1 MMMRFVVDLAQD
13 WDEYKNAWTTCM
25 QNHYWFRE
33 PRLLDFSKEE
43 ELAEQEKDFGRDD
56 RAFLVA
62 RREDSQDIVGVLGLK
77 VAAHS
82 GVIRRWEPSVVA
94 SEKNTR
100 VGETLLQEGLKTLG
114 RRGVTNVTSVLKFPK
129 DLEQEVKWHADL
141 FKRQG
146 FEMPV
151 PPAAQLIADLR
162 EYHVTQR
169 SSPGVRIITGEKYD
183 DQKLAEIT
191 IKAFTSTPE
200 DKRIHGRYPSVTV
213 PSEALKT
220 IEDLRAG
227 RMGPSP
233 PEMWKVALVGNEAAG
248 MTGSFIRIEP
258 HQPKT
263 GVLGPVGVLPEYRKR
278 GIGAALVIAALQSMK
293 KQGCEYALVST
304 PQENSAGIATYVRGG
319 FSDLYRQMT
328 FERTLSK

>member
-1 MMMRFVVDLAQD
+1 MGFVVDLAQD
-13 WDEYKNAWTTCM
+13 WYEYEKAWTACM
-25 QNHYWFRE
+25 QNHYWFKE
-33 PRLLDFSKEE
+33 PRILDFRRDE
-43 ELAEQEKDFGRDD
+43 ELAEQEQDFGRDD
-56 RAFLVA
+56 RAFLIA

-94 SEKNTR
+94 SERSTR
-100 VGETLLQEGLKTLG
+100 VGEILLGEALKLLG
-114 RRGVTNVTSVLKFPK
+114 KRGVTNVTSVMKYPK
-129 DLEQEVKWHADL
+129 ELEREVKWYADL

-162 EYHVTQR
+162 DYRVAER
-169 SSPGVRIITGEKYD
+169 SSPGVKIVTAEKYD

-213 PSEALKT
+213 PSEALRT
-220 IEDLRAG
+220 IQDLRAG
-227 RMGPSP
+227 RLGQSP
-233 PEMWKVALVGNEAAG
+233 PEMWKVALVGNDVAG
-248 MTGSFIRIEP
+248 MTGAFIRVEP
-258 HQPKT
+258 YQPKT
-263 GVLGPVGVLPEYRKR
+263 GVLGPVGVLPEFRKR
-278 GIGAALVIAALQSMK
+278 GIGSTLVISALQSMK

-319 FSDLYRQMT
+319 FSDLHRQVT
-328 FERTLSK
+328 FERLLSK